1 MTVRMGY
8 DLAETSPI
16 ESEQG
21 NAAVKLRGRDRKT
34 TFGGSGSV
42 IYKHK
47 MLSTGIASIG
57 LWPPQSGS
65 AALRRADLSGG
76 APLNTPLKNGD
87 DKMKEEKVRIRVR
100 LTEDEK
106 EKLEQNSE

>member
-1 MTVRMGY
+1 MTVRVGY
-8 DLAETSPI
+8 DLAKTSPI

-34 TFGGSGSV
+34 TFGGSGRV

-57 LWPPQSGS
+57 LWPLDYSQ
-65 AALRRADLSGG
+65 
-76 APLNTPLKNGD
+76 
-87 DKMKEEKVRIRVR
+87 
-100 LTEDEK
+100 
-106 EKLEQNSE
+106 